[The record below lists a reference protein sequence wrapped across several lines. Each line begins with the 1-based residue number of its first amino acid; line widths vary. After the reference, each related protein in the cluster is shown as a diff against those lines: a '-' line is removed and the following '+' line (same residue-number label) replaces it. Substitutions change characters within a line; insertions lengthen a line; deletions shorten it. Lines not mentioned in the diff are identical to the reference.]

1 MKKGVKLY
9 IRNLKPMMR
18 NSNYLLL
25 FCFTLLN
32 LSNTFAQY
40 SNHSGKVSDNLTPSK
55 AIYFDWINRNW
66 YGSNEKK
73 IEANLKFFKWLHDE
87 YGMQLDIYLMD
98 AADIDQ
104 GPNCA
109 SDIGLSAYGSLET
122 PWFEKRFPNTFGPL
136 AELAKSFN
144 CRLGVWLGP
153 DGYGKT
159 PEEATK
165 RKEMLVKFC
174 KEYHFALFKFDAC
187 CSDLSPDNQ
196 QYFIET
202 MKECRKYS
210 PDLIV
215 LNHRITLNDEARKQ
229 TTTFLWE
236 GRETYVDVNISND
249 TPAPHHRAAN
259 MTRGLPPDL
268 NRLTEDHGVCF
279 SSALD
284 AWDDD
289 LILQAFNRNLIL
301 SPEIYGNPALLN
313 DENLPRLAR
322 IYNIH
327 RLYNDILVNGIQLPE
342 ETYGKFAVSR
352 GDDKTRLI
360 TLRNLTWQ
368 PLQVTVKLDESI
380 GLKSAGNVEILQYH
394 PVEKFLG
401 SFKSGSEVVVTVLP
415 FRTSLIKVST
425 LPNPEFVLKGS
436 AYQVVKNIPN
446 EPVLINLL
454 GSAGE
459 KISIS
464 LSEIQGKYKKAS
476 LNGKD
481 ISSVMSG
488 KTANFT
494 FPGKKKDISF
504 LNKIGNL
511 QLSTLP
517 VNCEKY
523 IETCNFAVDN
533 NALEVRALQLSGE
546 TRFAPVKA
554 CRDAFFQDTL
564 FSGIGVWDKFA
575 FDGDMKTVFKVRL
588 YKYTKLRQNNGSF
601 RLDLGESQTL
611 DKLVFKGIPENYN
624 PEAVEVSTDLS
635 SWNPVRFRVMND
647 EMSVDFKQN
656 KSFRYLRLAKS
667 PSEVAE
673 IEGFSNQKAVD
684 RKLWKAS
691 NLLGMVKE
699 NSAKLCWKYE
709 GKLGRLGKSANL
721 TVTVPANCSE
731 GSVFAWMMVD
741 NKIVAANDRA
751 PSFPYNNWEH
761 YGIADKNLTF
771 YIPLDEKLEEKTVQ
785 VMLLTTDEKLLD
797 MKPEVW
803 LNNPDIYEKA
813 ELKLE

>member
-1 MKKGVKLY
+1 MKKVLFF
-9 IRNLKPMMR
+9 I
-18 NSNYLLL
+18 L
-25 FCFTLLN
+25 FCLLSFN
-32 LSNTFAQY
+32 LSIVFSQD
-40 SNHSGKVSDNLTPSK
+40 SNIIIREIDQLTPSK

-109 SDIGLSAYGSLET
+109 PDIGLPAYGSLET
-122 PWFEKRFPNTFGPL
+122 PWFQNRFPHGFGPL

-144 CRLGVWLGP
+144 CRLGVWMGP

-159 PEEATK
+159 PEEALK

-174 KEYHFALFKFDAC
+174 KEYNFALFKFDAC
-187 CSDLSPDNQ
+187 SSDLSPRNQ

-202 MKECRKYS
+202 MKECRQYS

-215 LNHRITLNDEARKQ
+215 LNHRITLNEEARKQ

-249 TPAPHHRAAN
+249 MPAPHHRASN
-259 MTRGLPPDL
+259 LSRGLPPDL
-268 NRLTEDHGVCF
+268 SRLTEDHGICL

-301 SPEIYGNPALLN
+301 SPEIYGNPFLLN

-342 ETYGKFAVSR
+342 ETYGKYAVSR

-368 PLQVTVKLDESI
+368 ALQVTIKLDESI
-380 GLKSAGNVEILQYH
+380 GLKSDGNVEVLQYH
-394 PVEKFLG
+394 PVEKFVG
-401 SFKSGSEVVVTVLP
+401 TFKTDAEVVVTVLP
-415 FRTSLIKVST
+415 FRTSLIKIST
-425 LPNPEFVLKGS
+425 LPNPEFLLKGS
-436 AYQVVKNIPN
+436 AYQVVKNITGQT
-446 EPVLINLL
+446 VLVNLL
-454 GSAGE
+454 GSPGE
-459 KISIS
+459 KINLS
-464 LSEIQGKYKKAS
+464 LSDMLRKYKKAI

-481 ISSVMSG
+481 ISSVLSG
-488 KTANFT
+488 KTASFT
-494 FPGKKKDISF
+494 FPGKKKDIAY
-504 LNKIGNL
+504 LKKIGNL
-511 QLSTLP
+511 HLSSLP
-517 VNCEKY
+517 ENPEKY
-523 IETCNFAVDN
+523 METCNFAVDN
-533 NALEVRALQLSGE
+533 NALEVRELFRSGE
-546 TRFAPVKA
+546 TRFAPVQA
-554 CRDAFFQDTL
+554 CRDVFFKDTL
-564 FSGIGVWDKFA
+564 FSGLGVGDKFA
-575 FDGDMKTVFKVRL
+575 FDGDLKTSFKVRL
-588 YKYTKLRQNNGSF
+588 VDYTKLRQNNGSF
-601 RLDLGESQTL
+601 RLDLGESKSL

-624 PEAVEVSTDLS
+624 PETIEISNDLS
-635 SWNPVRFRVMND
+635 SWNPVKFQVTKD
-647 EMSVDFKQN
+647 EMRIDLN
-656 KSFRYLRLAKS
+656 KNIPFRYLRLGKS

-673 IEGFSNQKAVD
+673 IEGFSNQKAAIRD
-684 RKLWKAS
+684 QWKAS
-691 NLLGMVKE
+691 NLFGMVKA
-699 NSAKLCWKYE
+699 NTVKLCWKYE
-709 GKLGRLGKSANL
+709 GKLSGIGKAANL

-731 GSVFAWMMVD
+731 GTLFAFMLVD
-741 NKIVAANDRA
+741 GKAIPASDRA

-761 YGIADKNLTF
+761 YGISDKNLTF
-771 YIPLDEKLEEKTVQ
+771 YIPLDEKLEGETVQ
-785 VMLLTTDEKLLD
+785 VILLTTDGKLQE

-803 LNNPDIYEKA
+803 LSNPNIYDKV

>member
-1 MKKGVKLY
+1 MHRKNIRY
-9 IRNLKPMMR
+9 ILFFCLTCLDLSVTYAQNPITSNLEVNK
-18 NSNYLLL
+18 
-25 FCFTLLN
+25 F
-32 LSNTFAQY
+32 
-40 SNHSGKVSDNLTPSK
+40 TPSK

-66 YGSNEKK
+66 YGSNEHK

-109 SDIGLSAYGSLET
+109 SDIGLPAYGSLET
-122 PWFEKRFPNTFGPL
+122 PWFQNRFPHGFGPL
-136 AELAKSFN
+136 AEFAKSFN
-144 CRLGVWLGP
+144 CRLGVWMGP

-159 PEEATK
+159 PEEALK

-187 CSDLSPDNQ
+187 CSDLSPENQ

-202 MKECRKYS
+202 MKECRQYS

-215 LNHRITLNDEARKQ
+215 LNHRITLNEEAGKQ

-249 TPAPHHRAAN
+249 TPAPHHRASN
-259 MTRGLPPDL
+259 LSRGLPPNL

-301 SPEIYGNPALLN
+301 SPEIYGNPFLLN
-313 DENLPRLAR
+313 DENLPLLAR

-342 ETYGKFAVSR
+342 ETYGKLAVSR

-380 GLKSAGNVEILQYH
+380 GLKSDGNVEVLQYH

-401 SFKSGSEVVVTVLP
+401 DFKSGSEVTVTVLP

-425 LPNPEFVLKGS
+425 SPNPEFMLRGS

-459 KISIS
+459 KISFS

-476 LNGKD
+476 LSGKD
-481 ISSVMSG
+481 ISSVLSG
-488 KTANFT
+488 KTASFS
-494 FPGKKKDISF
+494 FPGQKEDIDY
-504 LNKIGNL
+504 LKKIGNL

-517 VNCEKY
+517 VNPEKY

-533 NALEVRALQLSGE
+533 NALEVRELHRSGE
-546 TRFAPVKA
+546 TKYAHVQA
-554 CRDAFFQDTL
+554 CRDVFFKDTL
-564 FSGIGVWDKFA
+564 FSGLGVWDKFA
-575 FDGDMKTVFKVRL
+575 FDGDLKTSFKVRL
-588 YKYTKLRQNNGSF
+588 VDYTKLRQTNGSF
-601 RLDLGESQTL
+601 RLDLGESKSL

-624 PEAVEVSTDLS
+624 PETIEISRDLS
-635 SWNPVRFRVMND
+635 SWNPVKYQVIKD
-647 EMSVDFKQN
+647 EMSIDFAKN
-656 KSFRYLRLAKS
+656 KSFRYLRLIKS

-673 IEGFSNQKAVD
+673 IEGFSNQKSVD
-684 RKLWKAS
+684 RKLWRAS
-691 NLLGMVKE
+691 NLVGMVKG

-709 GKLGRLGKSANL
+709 GKLNGMGKAANL

-731 GSVFAWMMVD
+731 GTLFAFMLVD
-741 NKIVAANDRA
+741 GKIIPANDRA

-771 YIPLDEKLEEKTVQ
+771 YIPLDEKLEGKTVQ
-785 VMLLTTDEKLLD
+785 VMLLTTDGKLQE

-803 LNNPDIYEKA
+803 LCNPNIYEKA

>member
-1 MKKGVKLY
+1 MKKV
-9 IRNLKPMMR
+9 
-18 NSNYLLL
+18 LL
-25 FCFTLLN
+25 FIYFCLLSFN
-32 LSNTFAQY
+32 LSIVFSQD
-40 SNHSGKVSDNLTPSK
+40 SNIITREIDQLTPSK

-66 YGSNEKK
+66 YGSNEHK

-109 SDIGLSAYGSLET
+109 SDIGLPAYGSLET
-122 PWFEKRFPNTFGPL
+122 PWFQKRFPHGFGPL

-144 CRLGVWLGP
+144 CRLGVWMGP

-159 PEEATK
+159 PEETLK

-174 KEYHFALFKFDAC
+174 KEYNFALFKFDAC

-202 MKECRKYS
+202 MKECRKFS

-215 LNHRITLNDEARKQ
+215 LNHRITLNEEALKQ

-249 TPAPHHRAAN
+249 TPAPHHRASN
-259 MTRGLPPDL
+259 LSRGLPPDL

-279 SSALD
+279 SSALE

-301 SPEIYGNPALLN
+301 SPEIYGNPSLLN

-327 RLYNDILVNGIQLPE
+327 RLYNDILVNGMELPE
-342 ETYGKFAVSR
+342 EKYGNYAVSR

-360 TLRNLTWQ
+360 TLRNLSWQ
-368 PLQVTVKLDESI
+368 PFHVTVKLDESV
-380 GLKSAGNVEILQYH
+380 GLKSNGNVEVLQYH
-394 PVEKFLG
+394 PVEEFLG
-401 SFKSGSEVVVTVLP
+401 GFKSGSEVTVTVLP

-425 LPNPEFVLKGS
+425 SPNPEFVLKGS

-446 EPVLINLL
+446 HPVLVNLV

-459 KISIS
+459 KISFS

-481 ISSVMSG
+481 ISSVLSG
-488 KTANFT
+488 KTASFT
-494 FPGKKKDISF
+494 FPGKKKDIVY
-504 LNKIGNL
+504 LKKIGNL
-511 QLSTLP
+511 QLSSLSENP
-517 VNCEKY
+517 EKY
-523 IETCNFAVDN
+523 MEICNFAVDN
-533 NALEVRALQLSGE
+533 NALEVRELFRSGE
-546 TRFAPVKA
+546 SRFATVQA
-554 CRDAFFQDTL
+554 CRDFFFKDTL
-564 FSGIGVWDKFA
+564 FSEIGVWDKYA
-575 FDGDMKTVFKVRL
+575 FDGDIKTGFKVRL
-588 YKYTKLRQNNGSF
+588 FEYTKLRRNNGSF
-601 RLDLGESQTL
+601 RLDLGESELL
-611 DKLVFKGIPENYN
+611 DKIVFKGIPENFN
-624 PEAVEVSTDLS
+624 PETVEVSSDLS
-635 SWNPVRFRVMND
+635 TWNPVKFQVMKD
-647 EMSVDFKQN
+647 EMSIDLN
-656 KSFRYLRLAKS
+656 KKKPFRYLRLVKS

-673 IEGFSNQKAVD
+673 IEGFSNQKAVIRD
-684 RKLWKAS
+684 QWRAS
-691 NLLGMVKE
+691 NLFGMVKA
-699 NSAKLCWKYE
+699 NTVKLCWKYE
-709 GKLGRLGKSANL
+709 GKLSGIGKAANL

-731 GSVFAWMMVD
+731 GTFFAFMLVD
-741 NKIVAANDRA
+741 GKVIPASDRA

-771 YIPLDEKLEEKTVQ
+771 YIPLDEKLEGKTVQ
-785 VMLLTTDEKLLD
+785 VMLLTTDGKLQE

-803 LNNPDIYEKA
+803 LSNLNIYEKA

>member
-1 MKKGVKLY
+1 MFFPRIQIII
-9 IRNLKPMMR
+9 IREID
-18 NSNYLLL
+18 
-25 FCFTLLN
+25 
-32 LSNTFAQY
+32 Q
-40 SNHSGKVSDNLTPSK
+40 LTPSK

-109 SDIGLSAYGSLET
+109 PDIGLPAYGSLET
-122 PWFEKRFPNTFGPL
+122 PWFQNRFPHGFGPL

-144 CRLGVWLGP
+144 CRLGVWMGP

-159 PEEATK
+159 PEEALK

-174 KEYHFALFKFDAC
+174 KEYNFALFKFDAC
-187 CSDLSPDNQ
+187 SSDLSPDNQ

-202 MKECRKYS
+202 MKECRQYS

-215 LNHRITLNDEARKQ
+215 LNHRITLNEEARKQ

-249 TPAPHHRAAN
+249 MPAPHHRASN
-259 MTRGLPPDL
+259 LSRGLPPDL
-268 NRLTEDHGVCF
+268 SRLTEDHGICL

-301 SPEIYGNPALLN
+301 SPEIYGNPFLLN

-342 ETYGKFAVSR
+342 ETYGKYAVSR

-368 PLQVTVKLDESI
+368 ALQVTIKLDESI
-380 GLKSAGNVEILQYH
+380 GLKSDGNVEVLQYH

-401 SFKSGSEVVVTVLP
+401 TFKTGAEVVVTVLP
-415 FRTSLIKVST
+415 FRTSLIKIST
-425 LPNPEFVLKGS
+425 LPNPEFLLKGS
-436 AYQVVKNIPN
+436 AYQVVKNITGQT
-446 EPVLINLL
+446 VLVNLL
-454 GSAGE
+454 GSPGE
-459 KISIS
+459 KINIS
-464 LSEIQGKYKKAS
+464 LSDMLRKYKKAI

-481 ISSVMSG
+481 ISSVLSG
-488 KTANFT
+488 KTASFT
-494 FPGKKKDISF
+494 FPGKKKDIAY
-504 LNKIGNL
+504 LKKIGNL
-511 QLSTLP
+511 HLSSLP
-517 VNCEKY
+517 ENPEKY
-523 IETCNFAVDN
+523 METCNFAVDN
-533 NALEVRALQLSGE
+533 NALEVRELFRSGE
-546 TRFAPVKA
+546 TRFAPVQA
-554 CRDAFFQDTL
+554 CRDVFFKDTL
-564 FSGIGVWDKFA
+564 FSGLGVGDKFA
-575 FDGDMKTVFKVRL
+575 FDGDLKTSFKVRL
-588 YKYTKLRQNNGSF
+588 VDYTKLRQNNGSF
-601 RLDLGESQTL
+601 RLDLGESKSL
-611 DKLVFKGIPENYN
+611 DKLVLKGIPENYN
-624 PEAVEVSTDLS
+624 PETIEISNDLS
-635 SWNPVRFRVMND
+635 SWNPVKFQVTKD
-647 EMSVDFKQN
+647 EMSIDLN
-656 KSFRYLRLAKS
+656 KNMPFRYLRLGKS

-673 IEGFSNQKAVD
+673 IEGFSNQKAAIRD
-684 RKLWKAS
+684 QWKAS
-691 NLLGMVKE
+691 NLFGMVKA
-699 NSAKLCWKYE
+699 NTVKLCWKYE
-709 GKLGRLGKSANL
+709 GKLSGIGKAANL

-731 GSVFAWMMVD
+731 GTLFAFMLVD
-741 NKIVAANDRA
+741 GKAIPASDRA

-761 YGIADKNLTF
+761 YGISDKNLTF
-771 YIPLDEKLEEKTVQ
+771 YIPLDEKLEGETVQ
-785 VMLLTTDEKLLD
+785 VILLTTDGKLQE

-803 LNNPDIYEKA
+803 LSNPNIYDKV